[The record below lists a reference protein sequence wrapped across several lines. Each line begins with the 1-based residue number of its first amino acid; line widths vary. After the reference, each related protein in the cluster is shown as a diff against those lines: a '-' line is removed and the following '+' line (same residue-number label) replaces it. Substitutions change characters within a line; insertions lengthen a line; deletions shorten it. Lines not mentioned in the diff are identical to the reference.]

1 MTAMY
6 LLTAVPA
13 TAQREG
19 ESARPRA
26 LERLAILPFN
36 NMSGQPSDDWI
47 GAGIAETVTADFEA
61 LGALTVIAQERVRA
75 VAARRGEAELDD
87 AAVTALGRELDARW
101 VVVGGY
107 QRLGGQLRIT
117 ARLVDTTSGLIA

>member
-75 VAARRGEAELDD
+75 VAARRGEA
-87 AAVTALGRELDARW
+87 RW
-101 VVVGGY
+101 MA
-107 QRLGGQLRIT
+107 T
-117 ARLVDTTSGLIA
+117 SNSSSNDTHRHTHTHTNTHTNTHTHTEVSKL